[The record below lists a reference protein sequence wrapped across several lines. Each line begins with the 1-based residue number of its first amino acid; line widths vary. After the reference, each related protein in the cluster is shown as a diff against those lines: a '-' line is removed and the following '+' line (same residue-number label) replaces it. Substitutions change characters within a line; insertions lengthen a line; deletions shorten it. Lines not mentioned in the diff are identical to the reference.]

1 MSVSVRLA
9 RGQFEVVCYPVY
21 CMDKYIVTDI
31 RNAGEWDV
39 GGFGSGRLIADRYLV
54 QDIDSLKCLSLWN
67 WRAWSGVSCLGRWSV
82 RLAEALHH

>member
-1 MSVSVRLA
+1 MSVSVWLA

-39 GGFGSGRLIADRYLV
+39 GGSGFGSGRLIADRYLV
-54 QDIDSLKCLSLWN
+54 QDIDSLKCLPCGTGGHGQGYPVWGGGL
-67 WRAWSGVSCLGRWSV
+67 
-82 RLAEALHH
+82 